1 MGDRRQARELALQA
15 LYYLDVDKGSPDEL
29 LDLFCSNFEDRIDE
43 SIRPF
48 FLDLVE
54 GVTQARAEVDDLM
67 NRSSSNWKVSRMPI
81 VDRNIMRMAI
91 FEMLKR
97 PDIPPTVSINEAVEI
112 GKRFGT
118 RGSGAFI
125 NGVLDKIRVLKN
137 IDRGEKQ

>member
-1 MGDRRQARELALQA
+1 MGERRQARELALQA
-15 LYYLDVDKGSPDEL
+15 LCYLDVDRGAPEEL
-29 LDLFCSNFEDRIDE
+29 LELFCSNFKDRINE

-48 FLDLVE
+48 FLELVH
-54 GVTQARAEVDDLM
+54 GVIESRQEINDLM
-67 NRSSSNWKVSRMPI
+67 NLSSSNWKVSRMPV

-97 PDIPPTVSINEAVEI
+97 PDIPSTVSINEAVEI

-125 NGVLDKIRVLKN
+125 NGVLDKIRVLIQ
-137 IDRGEKQ
+137 IDRGGDG

>member
-15 LYYLDVDKGSPDEL
+15 LYFFDVDKGRPDEL
-29 LDLFCSNFEDRIDE
+29 LELFCSNFEDRIDE
-43 SIRPF
+43 STRPF

-54 GVTQARAEVDDLM
+54 GVTRARMEIDDLM

-137 IDRGEKQ
+137 IDSGGNG

>member
-15 LYYLDVDKGSPDEL
+15 LYYFDVDKGSPDEL
-29 LDLFCSNFEDRIDE
+29 LSLFCSNFEDRIDE

-48 FLDLVE
+48 FLDLVR

-91 FEMLKR
+91 FEMLKQ
-97 PDIPPTVSINEAVEI
+97 PDIPPSVSINEAVEI

-137 IDRGEKQ
+137 IDRGEKS